1 MKKLTLILL
10 TLLAS
15 YSFSMSQG
23 YNLSN
28 PEELENFIHTERE
41 RSLGLPIGSEFP
53 EFDYIDLDGNK
64 LEYTDIKDKLIVLNS
79 WFVGCT
85 GCKQE
90 EENLKKLTKEF
101 KDRDDVVFLSFAM
114 SSPQKIERYFSK
126 RGDFGYKTAS
136 VDRAW
141 VKENFKIELSPTH
154 YIIKDGVLV
163 ELISMPIAA
172 PQLLDWYKNRILEF
186 APES

>member
-28 PEELENFIHTERE
+28 PEELENFINFEKERA
-41 RSLGLPIGSEFP
+41 LGLPIGSEFP
-53 EFDYIDLDGNK
+53 KFDYIDLDGNK

-79 WFVGCT
+79 WFVGCS

-90 EENLKKLTKEF
+90 EEYLKKLTEDF
-101 KDRDDVVFLSFAM
+101 KDRNDIVFLSFAM
-114 SSPQKIERYFSK
+114 STPQKIERYFSK

-136 VDRAW
+136 VDKKW
-141 VKENFKIELSPTH
+141 VSENFNIELSPTH
-154 YIIKDGVLV
+154 YIIKDGILV
-163 ELISMPIAA
+163 ELISIPIAA
-172 PQLLDWYKNRILEF
+172 PQLLDWYKKRILKF
-186 APES
+186 TPES